1 MSRLEQALTSPRS
14 LCTFFEKSRTSCT
27 GCHWIDS
34 MYNCQAPA
42 VFALSQQEL
51 NALGDSLCLG

>member
-1 MSRLEQALTSPRS
+1 MSRLEQILTSPGS
-14 LCTFFEKSRTSCT
+14 LCRFLRAALVCV